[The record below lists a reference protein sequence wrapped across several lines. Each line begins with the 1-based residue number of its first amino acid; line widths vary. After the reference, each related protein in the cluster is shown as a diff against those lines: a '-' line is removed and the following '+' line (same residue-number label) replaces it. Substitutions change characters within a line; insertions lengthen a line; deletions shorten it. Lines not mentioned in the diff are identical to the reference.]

1 MTITHRI
8 DPDIADLRDFATA
21 LVESLPELLSST
33 VTVHA
38 IKPTGAPAFQG
49 DVMFR
54 AVAKLPV
61 NATAKTGDEHIVAHS
76 ETGHH
81 HVALGGTY
89 YTTPDPFVAYL
100 VTKAPVVV
108 EHRRST
114 DTHESLELLTD
125 GPEVVWEI
133 RRQREHTPEGWRMAI
148 D

>member
-1 MTITHRI
+1 MKT
-8 DPDIADLRDFATA
+8 
-21 LVESLPELLSST
+21 
-33 VTVHA
+33 
-38 IKPTGAPAFQG
+38 IKPDGTPCFQG

-54 AVAKLPV
+54 RIAKLPAGV
-61 NATAKTGDEHIVAHS
+61 KRVDSTENVVAHS

-100 VTKAPVVV
+100 VTREIVRV

-114 DTHESLELLTD
+114 DTHETLELLAD
-125 GPEVVWEI
+125 GESEVVWEI
-133 RRQREHTPEGWRMAI
+133 GRQREHTPEGWRMVQ

>member
-1 MTITHRI
+1 MHKTEPVTHR
-8 DPDIADLRDFATA
+8 
-21 LVESLPELLSST
+21 VN
-33 VTVHA
+33 
-38 IKPTGAPAFQG
+38 PTSAPAFQG

-54 AVAKLPV
+54 RVAKLP
-61 NATAKTGDEHIVAHS
+61 ADAKRVDGKEHIVAHS

-81 HVALGGTY
+81 HVALGGAY

-100 VTKAPVVV
+100 VAEAPVVV

-114 DTHESLELLTD
+114 DTHERLELLVD

-133 RRQREHTPEGWRMAI
+133 RRQREHAPEGWRRVE

>member
-1 MTITHRI
+1 MTTHKIT
-8 DPDIADLRDFATA
+8 PDRR
-21 LVESLPELLSST
+21 
-33 VTVHA
+33 
-38 IKPTGAPAFQG
+38 PAFQG

-54 AVAKLPV
+54 RIDVLPAG
-61 NATAKTGDEHIVAHS
+61 ATRQDGREHIVAHS

-89 YTTPDPFVAYL
+89 YTGADPFVAYL
-100 VTKAPVVV
+100 VTTEPVVV

-114 DTHESLELLTD
+114 DTHERLELLVD

-133 RRQREHTPEGWRMAI
+133 RRQREHTPEGWRRVE